1 MMHYVMTL
9 LLFIIVFGIVVMS
22 HEFGHFLIARMNGIH
37 VVEFMIGMGPKLISW
52 GKKDT
57 VYSIRLLPI
66 GGACMFEGEDGLNE
80 REGDAK
86 DSPSAFPN
94 ASVWARIAT
103 VIAGP
108 FFNFILAMLVAV
120 IMVPMI
126 QVHDTVVRQVMDGS
140 AAEEAGLQAGDK
152 ILKLNG
158 ERIYLFSE
166 LQIFKQMNKGS
177 SVTVTYERDGKR
189 YDTVM
194 TPKFNEQAGAYE
206 YGVVN
211 TNVCI
216 AEVDEGSAAWQAGLQ
231 AGDVLTKANGQK
243 IYSFEELFQ
252 QTQNSENGEVTVTY
266 ERDGKEYDT
275 LVKPTFK
282 EETGSYYFGLKTGTS
297 FVHVKGL
304 QCVQYGWY
312 EVRAG
317 VRNTYKSLLM
327 LVKGKLESKDV
338 AGPVGMAHMVGE
350 IYEETKEDWR
360 DVLVNMMNLTMLIS
374 VSLGIMNILPLP
386 ALDGGRLV
394 FLIVEVFRG
403 KPVPPEKE
411 GMVHFVGLVFFMILM
426 VVVLFNDIRN
436 IVGM

>member
-1 MMHYVMTL
+1 M
-9 LLFIIVFGIVVMS
+9 
-22 HEFGHFLIARMNGIH
+22 GHCR
-37 VVEFMIGMGPKLISW
+37 K
-52 GKKDT
+52 T
-57 VYSIRLLPI
+57 
-66 GGACMFEGEDGLNE
+66 
-80 REGDAK
+80 GD
-86 DSPSAFPN
+86 
-94 ASVWARIAT
+94 R
-103 VIAGP
+103 
-108 FFNFILAMLVAV
+108 
-120 IMVPMI
+120 
-126 QVHDTVVRQVMDGS
+126 
-140 AAEEAGLQAGDK
+140 
-152 ILKLNG
+152 
-158 ERIYLFSE
+158 
-166 LQIFKQMNKGS
+166 
-177 SVTVTYERDGKR
+177 
-189 YDTVM
+189 
-194 TPKFNEQAGAYE
+194 AGAYE
-206 YGVVN
+206 YGIVN

-403 KPVPPEKE
+403 KPVPPEKRAWC
-411 GMVHFVGLVFFMILM
+411 ILWDSCS
-426 VVVLFNDIRN
+426 L
-436 IVGM
+436 